1 VLRGTFVIA
10 LLVAAVFAP
19 AAIAA
24 HKPKPRVRLPLL
36 PLPQATLG
44 AEGASLQLQWQDS
57 GPVTNDDAA
66 SSANGNVTPQR
77 LKKLGRVLGY
87 SLDYGDPFTGAVG
100 VTEIKTAVDEYKTA
114 ADATRGLALWRKD
127 GAQISTLAQG
137 NFTLTIKKLKPRR
150 VGQAGFSYLIS
161 KQAANLSPIYLV
173 DEQAREGRYILD
185 ARIGAGG
192 QSAAISAASAVARKL
207 DARIRKAV
215 AGHLRG
221 KPVAIPFPPDSG
233 PPPEGPDLSKLVL
246 QPGDVG
252 QTQIQNLLQGYGTAP
267 YAVSDYSMVLTPAG
281 PYDFL
286 TQDLSWY
293 PTAIEA
299 TEIDAYAGFFGGDF
313 QVIGG
318 GGLTFTDTPV
328 NVSSAGDN
336 ATAEIVEV
344 GSSSGGAFF
353 SFAFVTLRKAQL
365 VDSVTLLSENA
376 VDPTGLQSVANA
388 MASRL
393 DAGFSG

>member
-1 VLRGTFVIA
+1 VLRRTFVVG
-10 LLVAAVFAP
+10 LLVSAVFAP
-19 AAIAA
+19 AAMAA
-24 HKPKPRVRLPLL
+24 HRPKPRVRLPLL
-36 PLPQATLG
+36 PLPRAALG

-57 GPVTNDDAA
+57 GAVANEDAA
-66 SSANGNVTPQR
+66 AGANGNVTPQR

-87 SLDYGDPFTGAVG
+87 SLDYGDPFTGALG
-100 VTEIKTAVDEYKTA
+100 VTEIKTSVDEYKTA
-114 ADATRGLALWRKD
+114 ADATRGLAFWRKD
-127 GAQISTLAQG
+127 GAKISALAEG
-137 NFTLTIKKLKPRR
+137 NFTLTVKKLKPRR
-150 VGQAGFSYLIS
+150 VGQAVFSYLIS
-161 KQAANLSPIYLV
+161 KQAANVSPIYMV

-185 ARIGAGG
+185 VRIGAGG
-192 QSAAISAASAVARKL
+192 RSAAISLASALARKL
-207 DARIRKAV
+207 DARVRKAV

-233 PPPEGPDLSKLVL
+233 PPPGGPDLSKLVL

-252 QTQIQNLLQGYGTAP
+252 QTQIQDLLQGYGTAP
-267 YAVSDYSMVLTPAG
+267 YAVSDYSMLLSPAG

-299 TEIDAYAGFFGGDF
+299 AEIAAYSSFFGGDI
-313 QVIGG
+313 QIIGG

-328 NVSSAGDN
+328 DVSSAGDN
-336 ATAEIVEV
+336 ATAEIVAV
-344 GSSSGGAFF
+344 GSSGSGPFF
-353 SFAFVTLRKAQL
+353 SFAFVTLRKEQL
-365 VDSVTLLSENA
+365 VDSVTLLTENT